1 MTFSSRIEVS
11 PDAHGKPDYTVLAG
25 GITVGAM
32 WVVMISAMYFA
43 LESRLLH
50 DHRNVA
56 LAVVCAVTVIASLG
70 VFLAARAFFRRF
82 GAHWWHVI
90 LATVVLC
97 CVGAAAP
104 KAAAY
109 VFPDQMERYHREL
122 GGPGQCL
129 HDTPYGSDRE
139 FPKSSQITYDNQ
151 APGRMTVTPLDRTY
165 PPLVL
170 DHAVRGG
177 LHALTP
183 TDAKARQILESHGC

>member
-1 MTFSSRIEVS
+1 MTFSSRIPVS
-11 PDAHGKPDYTVLAG
+11 ADAHGEPDYTAPAG
-25 GITVGAM
+25 GIAVGTV
-32 WVVMISAMYFA
+32 WVTMITAMYFA

-56 LAVVCAVTVIASLG
+56 LAVVVAVTVTASLG
-70 VFLAARAFFRRF
+70 VFLGARAFFRRF
-82 GAHWWHVI
+82 GAHWWHII

-97 CVGAAAP
+97 WVGAQAP
-104 KAAAY
+104 DAAAY
-109 VFPDQMERYHREL
+109 VFPDPMARYHREL

-129 HDTPYGSDRE
+129 HSTPYASDRG
-139 FPKSSQITYDNQ
+139 FPRSSQVTYDDQ
-151 APGRMTVTPLDRTY
+151 TAGRMTVAPLDKTY

-183 TDAKARQILESHGC
+183 ADEKARQILESYGC